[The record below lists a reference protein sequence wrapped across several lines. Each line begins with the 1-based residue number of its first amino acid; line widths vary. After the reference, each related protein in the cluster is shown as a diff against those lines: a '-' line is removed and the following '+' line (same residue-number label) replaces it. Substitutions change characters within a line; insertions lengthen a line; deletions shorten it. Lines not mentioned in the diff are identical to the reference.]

1 MKRVLVGGAGGTP
14 SNNFIK
20 SLRQSGESYYFIGMT
35 SSKYDLAKART
46 DERYLVPPARDPR
59 YREVLGQILAETRPD
74 FFHAQHDFEIEVVSE
89 WRDELPVRT
98 FLPAKETVRAC
109 VDKYLSY
116 EKWKHA
122 GLKLPETIEIASR
135 ADLAEAFDRF
145 GELWLRLRK
154 GGGGLG
160 ALKTSD
166 YGMAE
171 RWIEYYKGWGQFS
184 AAECLT
190 SESVTWMSLWKDGEL
205 ICAQGRKRLYWE
217 FASRS
222 IAGVTGITGT
232 GVTVSDPDVDRV
244 ALAAIAAIDPRPNGI
259 FGVDLTY
266 DAQGTPNPT
275 EINIARFFT
284 TIDFFTAAGL
294 NMPAL
299 YLNAAFGEPLPA
311 IERRINPLPEGLAW
325 VRGMDCEPVLVP
337 VRTLDDWEEELLGRV
352 GKPGALA
359 SSPGFGN
366 GSARL

>member
-1 MKRVLVGGAGGTP
+1 MKRILVGGAGGTP
-14 SNNFIK
+14 SNNFIR
-20 SLRQSGESYYFIGMT
+20 SLRQSGEPFYFIGMT
-35 SSKYDLAKART
+35 SRKYDLAKAQT

-59 YREVLGQILAETRPD
+59 YREVLAQILAETRPD
-74 FFHAQHDFEIEVVSE
+74 FFHAQHDFEIEVISE

-122 GLKLPETIEIASR
+122 GLCLPETMEIASR
-135 ADLAEAFDRF
+135 GDLREAFERF

-171 RWIEYYKGWGQFS
+171 RWIEHFDGWGQFS
-184 AAECLT
+184 AAECL
-190 SESVTWMSLWKDGEL
+190 SPHSVTWMSLWKNGEL

-217 FASRS
+217 FASRAV
-222 IAGVTGITGT
+222 AGVTGITGT
-232 GVTVSDPDVDRV
+232 GVTVSDPEVDRV
-244 ALAAIAAIDPRPNGI
+244 ALAAIRAIDSNPNGI

-266 DAQGTPNPT
+266 DAQGAPNPT
-275 EINIARFFT
+275 EINIGRFFT

-299 YLNAAFGEPLPA
+299 YVKAAFDEPLPLL
-311 IERRINPLPEGLAW
+311 ERRINPLPEGLAW
-325 VRGMDCEPVLVP
+325 VRGMDCEPVLLPLQTIQQWEDDLRARATTHGRLSPSTVG
-337 VRTLDDWEEELLGRV
+337 VR
-352 GKPGALA
+352 
-359 SSPGFGN
+359 
-366 GSARL
+366 GS